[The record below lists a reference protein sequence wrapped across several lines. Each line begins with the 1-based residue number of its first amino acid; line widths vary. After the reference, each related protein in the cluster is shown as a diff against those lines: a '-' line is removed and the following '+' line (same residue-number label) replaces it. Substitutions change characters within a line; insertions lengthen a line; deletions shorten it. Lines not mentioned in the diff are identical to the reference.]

1 MPTSWRERDCEVW
14 KSRPGP
20 RHYWCL
26 LWGHFHGDQILKI
39 VTARLTSLFEPE
51 PHVLARIGG
60 DEFAIYLQ
68 RPQSPEQSL
77 LATNRVV
84 QQFASPICVENET
97 TLLHVSVGVATL
109 SEGDAMSD
117 WLQKGSIALSHAKSH
132 PTKICHYQRD
142 MDAVSR
148 HKTTLL
154 PQIKAAL
161 ENHEFVPYYQP
172 LVALDTQEVIGAEAL
187 ARWISPERGVI
198 SPLEF
203 IPIAE
208 EYGLI
213 NEIGFGILEQAC
225 ADTVRGIDEG
235 KFAPHFHLHVN
246 LSVQQLVQPGCVDAI
261 KRILERTGL
270 EPTRLTLEI
279 TESKLVDSDQQ
290 TTKNMRAIRHLGIG
304 IAIDDFGTGY
314 SSLAY
319 LYTLPYDCLKIDR
332 IFVDRM
338 ALDDDTPSLV
348 KTIIDLTST
357 LQHELVAEGIE
368 TQAQADKLAC
378 LGCPIGQGFLF
389 SPPVAYDDWEAS
401 AFVGLSGDLDEKSNV

>member
-1 MPTSWRERDCEVW
+1 M
-14 KSRPGP
+14 
-20 RHYWCL
+20 
-26 LWGHFHGDQILKI
+26 
-39 VTARLTSLFEPE
+39 
-51 PHVLARIGG
+51 
-60 DEFAIYLQ
+60 
-68 RPQSPEQSL
+68 
-77 LATNRVV
+77 
-84 QQFASPICVENET
+84 
-97 TLLHVSVGVATL
+97 
-109 SEGDAMSD
+109 
-117 WLQKGSIALSHAKSH
+117 
-132 PTKICHYQRD
+132 
-142 MDAVSR
+142 
-148 HKTTLL
+148 
-154 PQIKAAL
+154 
-161 ENHEFVPYYQP
+161 
-172 LVALDTQEVIGAEAL
+172 
-187 ARWISPERGVI
+187 
-198 SPLEF
+198 
-203 IPIAE
+203 
-208 EYGLI
+208 
-213 NEIGFGILEQAC
+213 
-225 ADTVRGIDEG
+225 
-235 KFAPHFHLHVN
+235 
-246 LSVQQLVQPGCVDAI
+246 VQPGCVDAI